1 MATIKSAGVD
11 STIPYHVRFN
21 YIHHPP
27 FHSNLPHPVYST
39 ETALKTLTTTIIHPV
54 SSPPNNNLP
63 PPHKIRIHYW
73 LCGRLCDQDDYS
85 VLSKIVGLR
94 DCVRDL
100 R

>member
-54 SSPPNNNLP
+54 SSTPNNNQSLAQKFVFTIGSAEEFAIKSIIAS
-63 PPHKIRIHYW
+63 H
-73 LCGRLCDQDDYS
+73 
-85 VLSKIVGLR
+85 
-94 DCVRDL
+94 
-100 R
+100 